1 MRYQRA
7 KIKEMDVFGKFYID
21 VIHKGFKDCPDTDIP
36 HTVIEAF
43 KHFPNE
49 PVLIAGWAYRVID

>member
-7 KIKEMDVFGKFYID
+7 KVEGIRQWPWSIGIFLETQFEI
-21 VIHKGFKDCPDTDIP
+21 CPDTDIP
-36 HTVIEAF
+36 HTVIEAL

-49 PVLIAGWAYRVID
+49 PVVIAGWAYRVIG

>member
-7 KIKEMDVFGKFYID
+7 KAECVLDAGGWIEFDHSGYID
-21 VIHKGFKDCPDTDIP
+21 CLDTDIP

-49 PVLIAGWAYRVID
+49 PVVIAGWAYRVID

>member
-7 KIKEMDVFGKFYID
+7 KVNHHDIGVWSVLVSIEPWQ
-21 VIHKGFKDCPDTDIP
+21 DCPDTDIP
-36 HTVIEAF
+36 HTVLEAF

-49 PVLIAGWAYRVID
+49 PVVIAGWAYRVID

>member
-1 MRYQRA
+1 MRYQRGQ
-7 KIKEMDVFGKFYID
+7 ITWRQMGSQTLTFVID
-21 VIHKGFKDCPDTDIP
+21 WWQDCPDTDIP

>member
-1 MRYQRA
+1 MRYYRS
-7 KIKEMDVFGKFYID
+7 KVKWRRIG
-21 VIHKGFKDCPDTDIP
+21 GFALTFSILGWDDCPDTDIP

-49 PVLIAGWAYRVID
+49 PVVIAGWAYRVID

>member
-7 KIKEMDVFGKFYID
+7 KVRG
-21 VIHKGFKDCPDTDIP
+21 HKIGRWSVMTTLIEWNECPDTDIP
-36 HTVIEAF
+36 HTVLEAF

-49 PVLIAGWAYRVID
+49 PVVIAGWAYRVID